1 MSLFEEKFC
10 GITWGHP
17 GRTGT
22 WDSPSAMESI
32 KAVNELEPNWIVVA
46 FEGQQETAH
55 SAEITFGRGSMLSDS
70 EVRFAIRTFRA
81 EGKKV
86 CLKPMVNPQDGN
98 WRGFI
103 SFFAVDVPGEPNW
116 NEWFASYKTF
126 ITHYA
131 SIAEDEGCELFSIG
145 CEMVMTDHQSDR
157 WRDVVAAVRNVYSGL
172 ITYNCDKYQEAN
184 VDWWDSVDVISTSAY
199 YPEGTWDANLARIK
213 EVVDRHKKPF
223 LFLESGCP
231 SRTGSALRPNDW
243 KLTGQQNLSEQDRY
257 FEGLLLAAL
266 HTDWIWGLAIWDQQ
280 SEIPNEYHPE
290 NDSGYGILGKPAGAR
305 LRTEF
310 LRCKAENRKPI

>member
-81 EGKKV
+81 ERKKYASNRWSIRKMETGEV
-86 CLKPMVNPQDGN
+86 
-98 WRGFI
+98 
-103 SFFAVDVPGEPNW
+103 SSAFAVDVPGEPNW

-213 EVVDRHKKPF
+213 EVVDRHKNHSF
-223 LFLESGCP
+223 F
-231 SRTGSALRPNDW
+231 
-243 KLTGQQNLSEQDRY
+243 
-257 FEGLLLAAL
+257 
-266 HTDWIWGLAIWDQQ
+266 
-280 SEIPNEYHPE
+280 
-290 NDSGYGILGKPAGAR
+290 
-305 LRTEF
+305 
-310 LRCKAENRKPI
+310 